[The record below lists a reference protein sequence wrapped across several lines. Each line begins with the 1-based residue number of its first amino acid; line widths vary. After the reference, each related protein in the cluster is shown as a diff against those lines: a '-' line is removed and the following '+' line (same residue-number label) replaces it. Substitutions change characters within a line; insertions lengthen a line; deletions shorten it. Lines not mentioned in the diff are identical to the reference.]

1 MTAPETRA
9 PPPSVPSQT
18 SQGEQRIQD
27 GGVCRGIY
35 AESLTAGRVDKR
47 ATCVRAQRFVNS
59 QHVCACQCSK
69 RRGANHITRDHWWD
83 DLRRVCT
90 CACLFVRV
98 CSLPLCVCVWGG
110 REREEREYP
119 ICVLE
124 HVLVSKASKGGRQ
137 SCHNCTFGIEPEVGG
152 RVPGIR
158 RQTALACV
166 WAVTSNVPAV
176 MTSQYDMVQAVV
188 PTTVWYS

>member
-124 HVLVSKASKGGRQ
+124 HVLASKASAQGGQAALSQLYLWHRARSWR
-137 SCHNCTFGIEPEVGG
+137 SCSRDTQADSSRLRLGSNLQRTCSDD
-152 RVPGIR
+152 
-158 RQTALACV
+158 
-166 WAVTSNVPAV
+166 VTV
-176 MTSQYDMVQAVV
+176 
-188 PTTVWYS
+188 